1 MANNQLTLQ
10 QKDTL
15 FLNDEEIA
23 YAENIKFTHEPF
35 LNHKEGIGLT
45 GYTNKKDYVK
55 GEITFDLPDGS
66 EDEKKVE
73 AFDITSSLVTF
84 VARKIVF
91 TVDEA
96 GNITATTKGP
106 LLGAR
111 MAKSGESDDEE
122 SRKTSYTISG
132 NYFGSREKL

>member
-35 LNHKEGIGLT
+35 LNHKEGMGLT

-55 GEITFDLPDGS
+55 GEITFDIPDGS
-66 EDEKKVE
+66 VDGKKVATFE
-73 AFDITSSLVTF
+73 VTSSLATF
-84 VARKIVF
+84 VARKVVF
-91 TVDEA
+91 TADEA
-96 GNITATTKGP
+96 GNITATTRGP

-132 NYFGSREKL
+132 NYFGNLEEL